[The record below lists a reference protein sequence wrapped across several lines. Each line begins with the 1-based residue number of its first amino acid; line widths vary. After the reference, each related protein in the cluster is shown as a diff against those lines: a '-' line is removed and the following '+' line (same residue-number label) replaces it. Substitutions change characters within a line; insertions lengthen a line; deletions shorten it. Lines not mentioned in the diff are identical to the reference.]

1 MATALVGSLAE
12 RGKAGGRLRGRFC
25 LGSNWHVHMQ
35 STMGQTPWFNASGS
49 DAEQSLKLEDEDSRF
64 TSNYKRPSSLWK
76 LIEECVPPSERDE
89 IRVILGESA
98 VDLNQDLH
106 AEVAMLWEI
115 WQSMKTSRLTSCH
128 SHAVLPES
136 PAIKDLLRQEIQLLL
151 LNIQNKA
158 HKEGR
163 DESDAFSSYNPDVV
177 SFALGQNKAANMPNR
192 SGNPK
197 NAKDKWIVLQSSQ
210 TISNSESESF
220 SSLSHL
226 KNDVEAVKDK
236 VNITNIDEIVVHLQS
251 ILQEESKMLEK
262 YIQFLQECLEEEHNR
277 SLEPKIQI
285 AVPSIAELREER
297 KILEQDLLSPTS
309 IQSLVQVHKPSGNR
323 SSSRSCGRAVRLNN
337 PALNPSEGGHCS
349 AVISVQSEPDLEQR
363 MKRHNISP
371 LGESNASGTRDSSTK
386 LEYSGILNISSQ
398 RTSSAAVDLSI
409 PTLHGKG
416 ASAMYLAPKGVCSP
430 VVYSKVKS
438 HSKIEQKMDEMPRT
452 SSPKKMETASERNN
466 IEESPLLQGG
476 GQKSSVHSQSTNNF
490 LMGQQ
495 SIAFSSQTGVHCTIE
510 NNRTLVSSLRS
521 PTEVPKQDGYVLNP
535 TPPTTEKP
543 ISTQGKST
551 HRLRRTHRDSL
562 IGHT

>member
-1 MATALVGSLAE
+1 MRVCDGDGVGGESGTAGQSRWPAS
-12 RGKAGGRLRGRFC
+12 GIC
-25 LGSNWHVHMQ
+25 LGSNWHVYMQ
-35 STMGQTPWFNASGS
+35 SSMGQTPWFNASGS
-49 DAEQSLKLEDEDSRF
+49 DAEQSLKFEDENRF
-64 TSNYKRPSSLWK
+64 TNNYKQPSSLWK

-115 WQSMKTSRLTSCH
+115 WQSMRTSRLTSCH
-128 SHAVLPES
+128 SQASHAVLPES

-158 HKEGR
+158 HKEG
-163 DESDAFSSYNPDVV
+163 
-177 SFALGQNKAANMPNR
+177 
-192 SGNPK
+192 
-197 NAKDKWIVLQSSQ
+197 
-210 TISNSESESF
+210 SF
-220 SSLSHL
+220 SSFSHL

-262 YIQFLQECLEEEHNR
+262 YIQFLQECLEEEHNY

-297 KILEQDLLSPTS
+297 KILEQDLQLAPPS
-309 IQSLVQVHKPSGNR
+309 IQSLAQVHKPSGYR

-349 AVISVQSEPDLEQR
+349 TVTSGQSEPDLEQR
-363 MKRHNISP
+363 MQRHNISP
-371 LGESNASGTRDSSTK
+371 LSESSASGTRDRSTK
-386 LEYSGILNISSQ
+386 LEYSGILNISPQ

-430 VVYSKVKS
+430 VVYSKVKT

-452 SSPKKMETASERNN
+452 LNPKKIETVSERNN
-466 IEESPLLQGG
+466 IEESLLLQEEGE
-476 GQKSSVHSQSTNNF
+476 KSSVYSQSTDNF
-490 LMGQQ
+490 PTGQQ
-495 SIAFSSQTGVHCTIE
+495 SIAFSSQTRVHCTTE
-510 NNRTLVSSLRS
+510 NNRTLLSSLRS
-521 PTEVPKQDGYVLNP
+521 PTEVPKQNGYILNP